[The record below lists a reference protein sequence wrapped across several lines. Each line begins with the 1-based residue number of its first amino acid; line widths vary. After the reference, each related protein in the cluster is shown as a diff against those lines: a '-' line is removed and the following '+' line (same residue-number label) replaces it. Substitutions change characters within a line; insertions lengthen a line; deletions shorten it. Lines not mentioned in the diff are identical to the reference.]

1 MARYMCATLDVHH
14 WKIITSSFRICFAAL
29 IQEKGLYQSSI
40 SLNST
45 SGLKVVVDRLS
56 PTRFHPGNN
65 FFGSIWRN
73 RIAWTSALSAS
84 AFERRTV

>member
-1 MARYMCATLDVHH
+1 MAKYMWATLDVHH
-14 WKIITSSFRICFAAL
+14 WKIITSAFRIRLAAP
-29 IQEKGLYQSSI
+29 IQENGLYQSSI

-45 SGLKVVVDRLS
+45 SGLKVIVASLS

-73 RIAWTSALSAS
+73 RIAWTSAPSES